1 MSRTRKRNRSTAEPA
16 PVEKP
21 VRRRR
26 AGAIAVVLG
35 LAAVAVLVFYQ
46 WQGGRGRRQPPPATA
61 ASTPP
66 AEAPAPAE
74 TAPPAAPKTPPL
86 DSTDRAETTPDRRE
100 DPGRTEI
107 SQAGI
112 RALGGKW
119 GRTDG
124 DYTIEVR
131 KVNPDGRIEA
141 AYFNPRP
148 IRVSQATASQEA
160 GATRVFIELRDTGYP
175 GCTYR
180 LSYNPQSDCLEGIYY
195 QAALQ
200 QQYDVI
206 FVRLP

>member
-1 MSRTRKRNRSTAEPA
+1 MSRIKKRKRSKTDSA
-16 PVEKP
+16 PVEEP
-21 VRRRR
+21 ARRRR
-26 AGAIAVVLG
+26 AGAIVLVFG
-35 LAAVAVLVFYQ
+35 LAAMAALVFYQ
-46 WQGGRGRRQPPPATA
+46 WQGRQGSRQPPPATA

-66 AEAPAPAE
+66 TETPAPAKA
-74 TAPPAAPKTPPL
+74 APPEAPKTPHAEAN
-86 DSTDRAETTPDRRE
+86 DRAETTADRRE
-100 DPGRTEI
+100 EPGRAEI

-112 RALGGKW
+112 RALRGRW

-124 DYTIEVR
+124 DYTIDVR
-131 KVNPDGRIEA
+131 KVDPDGRIEA

-148 IRVSQATASQEA
+148 IRVSQAKASQEA

-180 LSYNPQSDCLEGIYY
+180 LSYNPQSDCLEGVYY